1 MTSPRFCAVVPTYDN
16 PLTIRA
22 VVERIRSH
30 VPDVIV
36 VDDASGPAGRDAVT
50 GLERDG
56 LVRVVRRE
64 RNGGKGAAVR
74 DGLRAAYALDFTHA
88 IQIDADGQ
96 HDLGDLPRFLAAAT
110 SDPEALV
117 LGCPVFDAGAP
128 TSRVRGR
135 LISRFWTDI
144 ETGGRTIADPL
155 CGFRVYPL
163 PVAVRTR
170 TRADRMGFD
179 PEIAVR
185 MVWHGTRVLNVP
197 TRIRY
202 LTAEEG
208 GVSHFRMLRDN
219 AAICWTHARLCAGA
233 LLRLVTGRSLR
244 PPR

>member
-22 VVERIRSH
+22 VVERIRAR

-36 VDDASGPAGRDAVT
+36 VDDASGPAGREAVAA
-50 GLERDG
+50 LERDG
-56 LVRVVRRE
+56 LARVVRRE

-74 DGLRAAYALDFTHA
+74 DGLRAAHDLGFSHA
-88 IQIDADGQ
+88 VQIDADGQ
-96 HDLGDLPRFLAAAT
+96 HDLEDLPRFLSAASA
-110 SDPEALV
+110 DPEALV

-128 TSRVRGR
+128 ASRVRGR
-135 LISRFWTDI
+135 QISRFWTNL

-163 PVAVRTR
+163 GVAVRAR
-170 TRADRMGFD
+170 ARADRMGFD

-185 MVWHGTRVLNVP
+185 MVWLGARVVNVA

-208 GVSHFRMLRDN
+208 GVSHFRLFRDN
-219 AAICWTHARLCAGA
+219 AEISWTHARLCAGA
-233 LLRLVTGRSLR
+233 LLRVATGRRLH
-244 PPR
+244 PR